1 MGNSA
6 SSIKKSKNQFDN
18 FYDVVDYIATYYILT
33 MDFKSLS
40 KLSEKAYCDK
50 LVILTSDII
59 ERYFNETDVTY
70 LAQRVKNGQEV
81 NDLKKERL
89 SFINKDNLESLDISN
104 DTQKSL
110 KKKRVCIGIAKFYV
124 KIAHV
129 FAAIV
134 MTINPM
140 YSYKDATGQT
150 VKTGLMEKD
159 KIPKN
164 VDRKLYKLNI
174 SKPELALLCQKAE
187 NHYVGMPCGIMDQ
200 SVSIMATEG
209 HALLLDCRDLSIEQI
224 PFDIAPHGLEL
235 LVIDTQVHHELVDG
249 GYAERR
255 ASCEKAVADLNISSL
270 RDISVEDFVSRKN
283 ELDPVT
289 FKRAF
294 HAVTEM
300 RRVKDA
306 VAALKKDDFVT
317 FGKIV
322 SEAHSSLRD
331 NYTVSC
337 PELDLAADTANENG
351 ALGARMIGG
360 GFGGSAI
367 ALVKKGDAESVKG
380 KIAEAFA
387 ESDFRSPRFFA
398 SSPSSGASVI
408 SSR

>member
-1 MGNSA
+1 MHPLANKFQEVFGTPPEVIAAAPGRVNLIGEHVDFLDGFVLPFA
-6 SSIKKSKNQFDN
+6 IK
-18 FYDVVDYIATYYILT
+18 
-33 MDFKSLS
+33 
-40 KLSEKAYCDK
+40 
-50 LVILTSDII
+50 
-59 ERYFNETDVTY
+59 DVTTAAISRNNLGKIR
-70 LAQRVKNGQEV
+70 LASLQE
-81 NDLKKERL
+81 NLKVEEIALDQLKPLTGTPWTRYPVGV
-89 SFINKDNLESLDISN
+89 IWALDIKEGLDLLIDGNVPLGAGLS
-104 DTQKSL
+104 SS
-110 KKKRVCIGIAKFYV
+110 
-124 KIAHV
+124 
-129 FAAIV
+129 AALEAAV
-134 MTINPM
+134 GTALN
-140 YSYKDATGQT
+140 
-150 VKTGLMEKD
+150 E
-159 KIPKN
+159 
-164 VDRKLYKLNI
+164 LYKLNI
-174 SKPELALLCQKAE
+174 SKPKLARLCQKAE
-187 NHYVGMPCGIMDQ
+187 NDYVGMPCGIMDQ

-209 HALLLDCRDLSIEQI
+209 HALLLDCRDLSTEQI

-255 ASCEKAVADLNISSL
+255 ASCEKAVSDLKITSL

-283 ELDPVT
+283 ELDPIT

-322 SEAHSSLRD
+322 SEAHASLRD

-367 ALVKKGDAESVKG
+367 ALLKREDVEQIKLKINQAFLDKGFKA
-380 KIAEAFA
+380 
-387 ESDFRSPRFFA
+387 PRFFLSTPA
-398 SSPSSGASVI
+398 TGARVLN
-408 SSR
+408 